1 VVIGASV
8 DLDPDHDPD
17 HRARVKLDALQSLP
31 YRLPLRRPWQSARG
45 LIRERQGWLV
55 TAESNGRSGFGDC
68 APLIEA
74 GTESAA
80 DADQS
85 LWRWQ
90 ERLPGLRIDS
100 ALDLLTARSPA
111 APAARYA
118 LECALLDLESR
129 LAGVPM
135 RRWIA
140 GPGAASVPDWIGAN
154 AMLGPSVTVSE
165 EAVAE
170 AIGAGYR
177 ILKVK
182 VGCADPD
189 LEVARLARLA
199 QGLPSGLSLRLDA
212 NGAWDQEAAERVIA
226 ALNGLPV
233 ESLEEPLT
241 RPDPAGLTKLQAL
254 ASFPL
259 ALDESLASWIP
270 GLGRVCFPVRR
281 AVIKPAVIGGVGA
294 TLRLAQRLRGLGIE
308 VVLTGLVD
316 SAAGIWATAQVAA
329 ALDSPI
335 PHGLATSD
343 WLAQDLGTPPLPM
356 GGRIQLPD
364 EPGSGFEPDP
374 TGGHRA

>member
-1 VVIGASV
+1 
-8 DLDPDHDPD
+8 
-17 HRARVKLDALQSLP
+17 
-31 YRLPLRRPWQSARG
+31 
-45 LIRERQGWLV
+45 
-55 TAESNGRSGFGDC
+55 
-68 APLIEA
+68 
-74 GTESAA
+74 
-80 DADQS
+80 
-85 LWRWQ
+85 
-90 ERLPGLRIDS
+90 
-100 ALDLLTARSPA
+100 
-111 APAARYA
+111 
-118 LECALLDLESR
+118 
-129 LAGVPM
+129 M

-241 RPDPAGLTKLQAL
+241 RPDPDGLTKLQTL